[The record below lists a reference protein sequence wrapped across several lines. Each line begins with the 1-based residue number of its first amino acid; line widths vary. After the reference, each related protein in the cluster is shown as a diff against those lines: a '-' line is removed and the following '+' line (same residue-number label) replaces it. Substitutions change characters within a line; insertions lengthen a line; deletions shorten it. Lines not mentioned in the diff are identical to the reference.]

1 MVNMLQKLMIGRL
14 GNQMFQYATVR
25 WYQVKYAKEEP
36 ISLNF
41 GLVYKE
47 GKKENGFYNQLT
59 DFQIT
64 DCLID
69 QKIKLSFYQKFL
81 FLKYILQYKIEKQF
95 RKKDYELWKVEYE
108 RKLQKKYQKHGLFLF
123 SFGYTPFS
131 KTTAKNKLFVGH
143 FESSKYFDEI
153 KDVLQQDFTPKEKE
167 LEKNRKL
174 YEQIRKNESV
184 CVSIRRGDF
193 LAKEHKKKHYICT
206 PEYFEVA
213 IKKMQKEIKNPQ
225 FVIFSDDI
233 SWVKKHI
240 KFPKGTLFESGTD
253 PVWEKLRLMYECK
266 HFIISNSTFSWWAQ
280 YLSRN
285 TNKKVIA
292 PSRWQ
297 NEGIALDIYEDG
309 WELIDVDSL
318 NN

>member
-81 FLKYILQYKIEKQF
+81 FLKYILRYKIEKQF

-108 RKLQKKYQKHGLFLF
+108 RKLQKKI
-123 SFGYTPFS
+123 S
-131 KTTAKNKLFVGH
+131 KTWIIFVFFWLYSFFKNN
-143 FESSKYFDEI
+143 SK
-153 KDVLQQDFTPKEKE
+153 K
-167 LEKNRKL
+167 
-174 YEQIRKNESV
+174 
-184 CVSIRRGDF
+184 
-193 LAKEHKKKHYICT
+193 
-206 PEYFEVA
+206 
-213 IKKMQKEIKNPQ
+213 
-225 FVIFSDDI
+225 
-233 SWVKKHI
+233 
-240 KFPKGTLFESGTD
+240 
-253 PVWEKLRLMYECK
+253 
-266 HFIISNSTFSWWAQ
+266 
-280 YLSRN
+280 
-285 TNKKVIA
+285 
-292 PSRWQ
+292 
-297 NEGIALDIYEDG
+297 
-309 WELIDVDSL
+309 
-318 NN
+318 